1 VLLPGVVDDV
11 RWDCADQPADPACT
25 NREDVPTA
33 GLRNFV
39 TERSKWNVK
48 QMEDG
53 VTERH

>member
-1 VLLPGVVDDV
+1 VPLPGVVDDV

-33 GLRNFV
+33 GLRNLV
-39 TERSKWNVK
+39 IERSKWNVK